1 MVDIPNT
8 GTNGLV
14 LSSVGNGTNASQ
26 WVASTGGGSTT
37 LAGDVTGP
45 SGSNTVA
52 KIKGTALGTLTGA
65 TNGQV
70 LTWDTSTSTWIPTTK
85 NTVPNGVAAGQL
97 LVWSGSAWTYTLGG
111 YASNGSMLY
120 NDATYGWSSAS
131 GPGNNQTYVWTTA
144 SGGSWLLKT
153 YGVANYI
160 GSTSYPVS
168 SGATPTTAGQLFVW
182 NGTAW
187 SIALSSGYSSTGQ
200 MLYNDATYGW
210 SGASGPTTNTFYV
223 WNGSSWTLQTPGIAK
238 YINTTAYPVSS
249 GATPSTAGQLMVW
262 NGTAWSIA
270 LSSGYSSTGQM
281 LYNDATYGWSGASG
295 PGNNQY
301 YVWSTAGSG
310 SWTLKTSGV
319 ATYLNTAS
327 YPVTATPT
335 AVGQLLNW
343 TGSAWAA
350 TTSGGSSNGSMLYWS
365 SIYGWSTTSG
375 PTANGQYYAWNT
387 AAGGSWDLTTP
398 ASSGANQAWAI
409 TNQNAGLALTAGTTY
424 TPSAWTITASGF
436 SNYLVQISCTVKMTT
451 ATAGTCSIGIQVGGS
466 LFGGTSGI
474 TYGALNAQ
482 SVTVNGSYLLSSVS
496 GSQVIQ
502 GQVAPGGSSGVFYN
516 GNMTVIGI
524 S

>member
-1 MVDIPNT
+1 MSQIPNT
-8 GTNGLV
+8 TNSGYYLAA
-14 LSSVGNGTNASQ
+14 VGNGTNASQ
-26 WVASTGGGSTT
+26 WVPGGGGGSTT

-70 LTWDTSTSTWIPTTK
+70 LTWNTSTSTWIPTTK
-85 NTVPNGVAAGQL
+85 TSIPNGVAAGQL

-223 WNGSSWTLQTPGIAK
+223 WSGSSWTLQTPGIAK

-270 LSSGYSSTGQM
+270 ISSGYSSTGQM

-335 AVGQLLNW
+335 AVGQLLYW
-343 TGSAWAA
+343 TGSQWQA
-350 TTSGGSSNGSMLYWS
+350 TLAGGSSPGSMLYWTS
-365 SIYGWSTTSG
+365 TYGWQTTSG
-375 PTANGQYYAWNT
+375 PITAGQYYAWDG
-387 AAGGSWDLTTP
+387 ASSWALTSP
-398 ASSGANQAWAI
+398 SSSGANNCWNVTSSTTI
-409 TNQNAGLALTAGTTY
+409 SGYTNYVVISNGYGQRGTLGVLTADFFVNGVSLVQAQTYASVINQRFNMTATTVY
-424 TPSAWTITASGF
+424 TNPSGTASW
-436 SNYLVQISCTVKMTT
+436 T
-451 ATAGTCSIGIQVGGS
+451 AS
-466 LFGGTSGI
+466 LANNFTSG
-474 TYGALNAQ
+474 TANA
-482 SVTVNGSYLLSSVS
+482 V
-496 GSQVIQ
+496 
-502 GQVAPGGSSGVFYN
+502 
-516 GNMTVIGI
+516 VIGI